1 MMRLSPSLSRY
12 FLDEGIENFPGESPE
27 EELLQL
33 LRRHIAWLLEEKP
46 ERLMQ
51 IFYRLD
57 VSEPKVR
64 QVLREKPDGEWALEL
79 ARLVVER
86 EKIRLY
92 WREKYQNPEG

>member
-1 MMRLSPSLSRY
+1 MMRLSPSLNRY
-12 FLDEGIENFPGESPE
+12 FLDEGIENLPGESQE

-33 LRRHIAWLLEEKP
+33 LQRHIAWLLDEKP

-57 VSEPKVR
+57 VSETKVR